1 MKTELL
7 THLIVDA
14 EVRYWEDAIV
24 DGKEDTDGT
33 LIPFRSGDSWQPII
47 ALATGKILDWPEG
60 VSADIHY
67 KVCDAGLYWLGDG
80 HGKKLA
86 KWRGHYVPDRYL
98 CVNSRGFGD
107 YIIFRVDPTGMI
119 EGWTTPTIDA
129 TEWDPVDG

>member
-1 MKTELL
+1 MKPAL

-14 EVRYWEDAIV
+14 AVRYWEDATV
-24 DGKEDTDGT
+24 NGKEDTDGT
-33 LIPFRSGDSWQPII
+33 LIPFRSGDRWQPII
-47 ALATGKILDWPEG
+47 ALATGKILGWPEG

-67 KVCDAGLYWLGDG
+67 KVCDAGSYWLGDG

-98 CVNSRGFGD
+98 IV
-107 YIIFRVDPTGMI
+107 FRVGPTGMI

-129 TEWDPVDG
+129 TEWEPVNG